1 MKKRISQLA
10 DIVKTIRSLP
20 KAEIVLGSD
29 RNGQRLYKAFTARHP
44 HYFIIERKEMG
55 VALITLSDFEN
66 AEAYT
71 QSVNG
76 KNSAAYYARKARRSG
91 YTFRTFDP
99 VALKAAIY
107 AVNTSAEERQG
118 RSMDAS
124 YLDKEF
130 AYPTDEGNVYYGVFK
145 ENELVAY
152 LWIVHTGE
160 LTVLN
165 RLLGHAAHLNEG
177 VMYLLVTA
185 YVEEVLQNRGPL
197 NYVMYDT
204 FFGATDGLKL
214 FKTRCGFKAHRVKW
228 KTDRTA

>member
-10 DIVKTIRSLP
+10 EIVKTIRSLP

-29 RNGQRLYKAFTARHP
+29 GNGQRLYNAFTARHP

-55 VALITLSDFEN
+55 VALITLADFEN
-66 AEAYT
+66 ADSYT

-76 KNSAAYYARKARRSG
+76 KNSAAYYARKARRAG
-91 YTFRTFDP
+91 YTFRAFDP
-99 VALKAAIY
+99 AVMKDAIY
-107 AVNTSAEERQG
+107 AVNTSAGERQG

-124 YLDKEF
+124 YLNPDF
-130 AYPTDEGNVYYGVFK
+130 QYPADEGNVYYGVFK
-145 ENELVAY
+145 DNELVAY
-152 LWIVHTGE
+152 LWIVYTGE

-165 RLLGHAAHLNEG
+165 RLLGHAAHLNDG

-185 YVEEVLQNRGPL
+185 YVEEVLQHKSAL
-197 NYVMYDT
+197 KYVMYDT
-204 FFGATDGLKL
+204 FFGASDGLKL

-228 KTDRTA
+228 KIAENA